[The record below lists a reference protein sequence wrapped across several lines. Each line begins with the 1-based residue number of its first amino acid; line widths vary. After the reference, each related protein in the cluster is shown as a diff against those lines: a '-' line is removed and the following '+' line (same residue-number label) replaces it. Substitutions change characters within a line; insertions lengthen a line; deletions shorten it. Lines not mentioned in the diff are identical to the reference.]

1 LKDDLDMYIA
11 LKSDFVLLSPDGS
24 HFLLPN
30 LGKQIKIR
38 HLTKPVRIRG
48 EFKGD
53 SIWVNEL
60 EAKQGEHFKP
70 VWNWEE
76 QRKVEESP

>member
-1 LKDDLDMYIA
+1 MYIA

-38 HLTKPVRIRG
+38 YLTKPVRIRG
-48 EFKGD
+48 ELKGD